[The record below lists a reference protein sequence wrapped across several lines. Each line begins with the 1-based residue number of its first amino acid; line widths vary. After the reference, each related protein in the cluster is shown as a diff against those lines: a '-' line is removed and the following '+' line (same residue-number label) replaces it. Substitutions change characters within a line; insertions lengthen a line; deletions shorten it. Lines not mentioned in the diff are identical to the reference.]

1 MSQSNRFYN
10 NNSFHVLIDN
20 VSDSESESDSY
31 DSDEETESEIINFNS
46 DRPIKECQQNVS
58 ESTSLNLQNAIKVK
72 QVKQEKLQN
81 AISIANNFND
91 SKKENYESS
100 KLETAI
106 NIANNLEVSKKENYE
121 SSKLETAINIANNL
135 EVSKKENYEKN
146 NLELSKKKV
155 NKSNNERIFDCFNNF
170 KYIISNDMIDESKKS
185 KFVDYL
191 NMMLIVSITSKK
203 VPDDFKDKM
212 NKLLNDLMKENK
224 KKFEWLFTKNM
235 KFTLTE
241 IPLSEY
247 AIYDNLKK
255 NHKYS
260 KGAGIILYKFT
271 KERVLDKIDFHNI
284 EIFMVQSNSNCWGFP
299 KGKLEEGENLKTC
312 ALREFYE
319 ETGYY
324 LDNSLINDKTKY
336 VIATDRKN
344 GIVVKSIRYFII
356 EVEQDFKIDSFPG
369 EVNNET
375 TGMAWFKDNEI
386 IFSIEKSNP
395 NAINCQIDKYPFTNR
410 KIKKEKKSYCNLSKT
425 TNDVINEFNDIR
437 RKSDSS
443 VYNLS
448 KSELRELNKKS
459 YLSSQSKY
467 VLIEFYNILLKR
479 YLYYGLKRKIQQK
492 LNESKPKYYKKFK

>member
-1 MSQSNRFYN
+1 MSKSARFYN

-20 VSDSESESDSY
+20 VSESESESDND
-31 DSDEETESEIINFNS
+31 DSEEETESEIINFNS
-46 DRPIKECQQNVS
+46 DRPIKECKQNVS
-58 ESTSLNLQNAIKVK
+58 ESTSLNLQNAINI
-72 QVKQEKLQN
+72 KQEKLQT

-91 SKKENYESS
+91 TKKENYESS

-106 NIANNLEVSKKENYE
+106 RIANNINDTKKEKYE
-121 SSKLETAINIANNL
+121 SSKLETAMSIANNFN
-135 EVSKKENYEKN
+135 ENN

-155 NKSNNERIFDCFNNF
+155 NKSNNERIIDCFNRF

-191 NMMLIVSITSKK
+191 NMMLIVSISSKK

-247 AIYDNLKK
+247 AIYDDLETND
-255 NHKYS
+255 KYS

-271 KERVLDKIDFHNI
+271 KERVLDKIDFHDI
-284 EIFMVQSNSNCWGFP
+284 EIFMIQSNSNCWGFP
-299 KGKLEEGENLKTC
+299 KGKLEEGEDLKTC

-319 ETGYY
+319 ETGYV
-324 LDNSLINDKTKY
+324 LNSSLINDKTKY

-344 GIVVKSIRYFII
+344 GIIVKSIRYFII

-375 TGMAWFKDNEI
+375 TGMAWFRDNEI
-386 IFSIEKSNP
+386 VFSIEKSNP
-395 NAINCQIDKYPFTNR
+395 DVINCQIDKYPFTNR
-410 KIKKEKKSYCNLSKT
+410 KIKNKKKSYCNLSKT
-425 TNDVINEFNDIR
+425 TNDVINVFNDIR

-479 YLYYGLKRKIQQK
+479 YLYYSLKRKILQK
-492 LNESKPKYYKKFK
+492 LKESKPEYYKNFY